1 MPNAARQS
9 ANFDADAIERA
20 EAALKAL
27 SVNFKDWM
35 TGEVERLEAAR
46 AAARAENYSEPA
58 LDALY
63 LRAHDVKGLG
73 STYEYPLITAVAAQ
87 LCRLL
92 NAPEGRDAARE
103 APTLID
109 AHVDAVRAILR
120 AGLHTADDPVVGAL
134 VAELKSRV
142 DRWAKE

>member
-1 MPNAARQS
+1 MAAVARPTAS
-9 ANFDADAIERA
+9 FDAEAIERA

-27 SVNFKDWM
+27 SVNFKEWM
-35 TGEVERLEAAR
+35 TQEVERLETAR
-46 AAARAENYSEPA
+46 ANARMAGFSNESLEK
-58 LDALY
+58 LY

-92 NAPEGRDAARE
+92 SAPEGKVAARE
-103 APTLID
+103 TPTLID

-120 AGLHTADDPVVGAL
+120 ADLRNGADPVVAAL
-134 VAELKSRV
+134 VEELKSRV
-142 DRWAKE
+142 DRWARE